1 MCINLLHSQICGS
14 NKTAVETA
22 NLLRTVISSSRWSN
36 AKNLLQTIQEI
47 TEKLVQAQ
55 PVEFAVGN
63 VARRIM
69 RLIKEEY
76 KGISNVAST
85 GHQQGSY
92 HSISLSSPSPSSS
105 SGHNNTEWMAENN
118 EVIDVMAEYNRL
130 EGLQNVPGS
139 RISVTSTASDSS
151 MYNLLAQPEAEID
164 YSRQLFSLKQSIIQ
178 AVNELIEE
186 LESVGNQIAAQAIEY
201 IHANEVILTVGK
213 SKTVE
218 QFLKAAARKRS
229 FQVIVIESSP
239 SCSGHEMAANL
250 TASGID
256 SLLVSDAAV
265 FAMMSRVNKVIIGC
279 HAVTANGGIIARNG
293 TRIAAACAKHYS
305 TPVCVVTGMYKIT
318 PIFPENHADFN
329 LLAAPDMVVP
339 FSDSTL
345 VDSNV
350 EILNP
355 QFDYV
360 PSSLISILITNQ
372 GGNPPSYVYRLLGE
386 LYDTEDYNADK
397 PLR

>member
-1 MCINLLHSQICGS
+1 M
-14 NKTAVETA
+14 TAIETA
-22 NLLRTVISSSRWSN
+22 NLLRTVISNSRWSN

-69 RLIKEEY
+69 RLVREEY
-76 KGISNVAST
+76 KGITVVAKN
-85 GHQQGSY
+85 GANLGQNM
-92 HSISLSSPSPSSS
+92 SLSSPSSNSSA
-105 SGHNNTEWMAENN
+105 GHTLDWEMGNS
-118 EVIDVMAEYNRL
+118 
-130 EGLQNVPGS
+130 EGLDMIPEYSRVDGIQSNSNVAGNRS
-139 RISVTSTASDSS
+139 SIMSTTSDSS
-151 MYNLLAQPEAEID
+151 MYNLLAQPEAEVD

-186 LESVGNQIAAQAIEY
+186 LESVGNHIAAQSIDY

-218 QFLKAAARKRS
+218 HFLKAAARKRT
-229 FQVIVIESSP
+229 FQVIVVESSP
-239 SCSGHEMAANL
+239 SCTGHEMAANL
-250 TASGID
+250 TAAGIET
-256 SLLVSDAAV
+256 LLVSDASV

-293 TRIAAACAKHYS
+293 TRIVSACAKHYS

-329 LLAAPDMVVP
+329 LLVSPDMVVP
-339 FSDSTL
+339 FSDSTM

-360 PSSLISILITNQ
+360 PSSLISILVTNQ
-372 GGNPPSYVYRLLGE
+372 GGSPPSYVYRLLGE
-386 LYDTEDYNADK
+386 LYDTEDYRADM
-397 PLR
+397 PMR

>member
-1 MCINLLHSQICGS
+1 M
-14 NKTAVETA
+14 TAIETA
-22 NLLRTVISSSRWSN
+22 NLLRTVISNSRWSN
-36 AKNLLQTIQEI
+36 AKNLLQTIQDI
-47 TEKLVQAQ
+47 TGKLVQAQ

-63 VARRIM
+63 IARRIM
-69 RLIKEEY
+69 RLIREEY
-76 KGISNVAST
+76 KGITVVAKGGQVA
-85 GHQQGSY
+85 GHSL
-92 HSISLSSPSPSSS
+92 SLSSPSPSSS
-105 SGHNNTEWMAENN
+105 SGQPMEWELGNNDTLDIIPEFSK
-118 EVIDVMAEYNRL
+118 I
-130 EGLQNVPGS
+130 EGLQNNTAGS
-139 RISVTSTASDSS
+139 RMSIMSTTSDSS
-151 MYNLLAQPEAEID
+151 MYNLLAQPEAEVD

-186 LESVGNQIAAQAIEY
+186 LESVGNNIAAQATDY

-218 QFLKAAARKRS
+218 QFLKSAARKRS
-229 FQVIVIESSP
+229 FQVIVVESSP
-239 SCSGHEMAANL
+239 NCSGHEMAANL
-250 TASGID
+250 TSAGIET
-256 SLLVSDAAV
+256 LLVSDASV

-293 TRIAAACAKHYS
+293 TRIVSACAKHYS

-329 LLAAPDMVVP
+329 LLATPDMVVP
-339 FSDSTL
+339 FSDFTM

-360 PSSLISILITNQ
+360 PSSLISLLVTNQ
-372 GGNPPSYVYRLLGE
+372 GGSPPSYVYRLLGE
-386 LYDTEDYNADK
+386 LYDTEDYRMDK
-397 PLR
+397 FLR